1 MAIADELIALL
12 GFELTG
18 EGAAKRY
25 QSTLDGLTK
34 RVEGFAKTAGIAA
47 GIATTALVTGFTILG
62 KSVLSTSAQFESYQA
77 TLETI
82 EGSQEKAKA
91 SLDWIAG
98 FAKKTP
104 YDLAQVT
111 ESFVKL
117 KAYGIDP
124 IADDAL
130 RILGDTGSAMGKSLD
145 QAVEAFADAATGEF
159 ERLKEFGIKAKT
171 QGDDVTFSWTKNGK
185 EMTKTVKK
193 SSNEI
198 RAFLLETMGD
208 RFSGAMDKQSR
219 TWNGM
224 MSNLGDVWSS
234 FQRKIG
240 EKGFFENV
248 SLRLKGLLDTL
259 DQLDDNGTLD
269 RWAENIGKTFSW
281 VADTIWAIGTR
292 IAENVAFL
300 IKNWDKMKGTVQT
313 LGIALG
319 ILVARLFPVWTAL
332 VLIGLAIDDFLAYLQ
347 GGESVIG
354 DFIEWIKELTGVS
367 DTVAQSL
374 AGLGAVV
381 ASALGFAFLIAPL
394 RTLTL
399 FSSVLAKGIL
409 VAIAGARI
417 VLVGAIAALGPVMSA
432 ALAGLSSAVSAGI
445 SAALFLLTNPIGW
458 GILLAGAAAGLI
470 YYFWDDLVA
479 AWNGIAGQAKALFAQ
494 MKQWFLEID
503 WTGTGVAIMTAVWNG
518 MKSIGGAIKEW
529 FAGLF
534 TMSNWMG
541 PTAGFDPNNPPAAL
555 STRPDYQANYG
566 QGDPNALKTLADNAT
581 SYMDKMA
588 SGKAAETTLNDNR
601 ADNRQFPQTNNI
613 EINQTVTTPAA
624 APGAAASATAS
635 AVQGAVAGQR
645 AQIEQ
650 EPAF

>member
-34 RVEGFAKTAGIAA
+34 GVENFGKKAALVA
-47 GIATTALVTGFTILG
+47 GIATTALVGGFTLLG
-62 KSVLSTSAQFESYQA
+62 KSVINTSAQFETYQA

-82 EGSQEKAKA
+82 EGSAEKAKA
-91 SLDWIAG
+91 SLDWIAD

-104 YDLAQVT
+104 YDVAGVT

-124 IADDAL
+124 IANDSL
-130 RILGDTGSAMGKSLD
+130 RILGDTAAAMGKPLNA
-145 QAVEAFADAATGEF
+145 AVEMFADASSMEF
-159 ERLKEFGIKAKT
+159 ERLKEFGLRAK
-171 QGDDVTFSWTKNGK
+171 QEGDNVTFSWDKNGK
-185 EMTKTVKK
+185 ALTKTIKK
-193 SSNEI
+193 NSEDV
-198 RAFLLETMGD
+198 RKFVLENLGE
-208 RFSGAMDKQSR
+208 RFSGAMDRQSR
-219 TWNGM
+219 TFTGI
-224 MSNLGDVWSS
+224 MSNLGETWTT

-240 EKGFFENV
+240 EKGFFSNV
-248 SLRLKGLLDTL
+248 TGRLQSVLDMVEKL
-259 DQLDDNGTLD
+259 DADGTLD
-269 RWAENIGKTFSW
+269 RWAENVSSAFSW
-281 VADTIWAIGTR
+281 VADAIWAVGVRIGQN
-292 IAENVAFL
+292 IDFL

-313 LGIALG
+313 LGVILG

-332 VLIGLAIDDFLAYLQ
+332 VLVGLAIDDFLAYLQ

-367 DTVAQSL
+367 DTVAQAL
-374 AGLGAVV
+374 AGLGGVV

-394 RTLTL
+394 RTLRL
-399 FSSVLAKGIL
+399 FALVLILGIQG
-409 VAIAGARI
+409 AITAAGATLR
-417 VLVGAIAALGPVMSA
+417 VAIAALGPIMTVALSA
-432 ALAGLSSAVSAGI
+432 LSTAVSAGI

-458 GILLAGAAAGLI
+458 AILLAGAAAGLI

-479 AWNGIAGQAKALFAQ
+479 AWNGLAGKAKELFSQ

-503 WTGTGVAIMTAVWNG
+503 WTGTGAAIMTAVWNG

-555 STRPDYQANYG
+555 TTRADYM
-566 QGDPNALKTLADNAT
+566 NA
-581 SYMDKMA
+581 YRDKMSA
-588 SGKAAETTLNDNR
+588 GNAADTTLNDNR
-601 ADNRQFPQTNNI
+601 ADNRQFPMTNNI
-613 EINQTVTTPAA
+613 EINQTVTTPTA

-635 AVQGAVAGQR
+635 AVQGSVAGQR
-645 AQIEQ
+645 TQIEQ

>member
-47 GIATTALVTGFTILG
+47 GIATTALVGGFTLLG
-62 KSVLSTSAQFESYQA
+62 KSVLSTSAQFETYQA

-82 EGSQEKAKA
+82 EGSAEKAKA
-91 SLDWIAG
+91 SLDWIAD

-104 YDLAQVT
+104 YDVAGVT

-124 IADDAL
+124 IANDSL
-130 RILGDTGSAMGKSLD
+130 RILGDTAASMGKPLNA
-145 QAVEAFADAATGEF
+145 AVEMFADASSMEF
-159 ERLKEFGIKAKT
+159 ERLKEFGLRAK
-171 QGDDVTFSWTKNGK
+171 QAGDEVTFSWDKNGK
-185 EMTKTVKK
+185 TLTKTVKK
-193 SSNEI
+193 NGEDVRKFI
-198 RAFLLETMGD
+198 LENLGE
-208 RFSGAMDKQSR
+208 RFSGAMDRQSR
-219 TWNGM
+219 TWAGM
-224 MSNLGDVWSS
+224 MSNLGETWTT

-240 EKGFFENV
+240 EKGFFEGV
-248 SLRLKGLLDTL
+248 SLRLQGLLDTIDKL
-259 DQLDDNGTLD
+259 DADGTLD
-269 RWAENIGKTFSW
+269 RWAENVSKTFSW
-281 VADTIWAIGTR
+281 VADVIWAVGVR
-292 IAENVAFL
+292 IAENVSFL

-319 ILVARLFPVWTAL
+319 ILIARLFPVWTAL

-347 GGESVIG
+347 GGESIIG

-394 RTLTL
+394 RTLTM
-399 FSSVLAKGIL
+399 FSSILAKGIL
-409 VAIAGARI
+409 VAIAGARF
-417 VLVGAIAALGPVMSA
+417 VLVGAIAALGPIMSA
-432 ALAGLSSAVSAGI
+432 ALAGLSTAVSAGI

-479 AWNGIAGQAKALFAQ
+479 AWNGLSEKAKALFAQ

-503 WTGTGVAIMTAVWNG
+503 WTGVGVSIMTSVWNG
-518 MKSIGGAIKEW
+518 MKSIGGAIKDW
-529 FAGLF
+529 FGGLF
-534 TMSNWMG
+534 NASNWMG

-555 STRPDYQANYG
+555 TTRPDYQNRYG
-566 QGDPNALKTLADNAT
+566 QGNPNDLKTLADNANA
-581 SYMDKMA
+581 YMDKMA
-588 SGKAAETTLNDNR
+588 SGNAAETTLNDNR
-601 ADNRQFPQTNNI
+601 ADNRQFPMTNNI
-613 EINQTVTTPAA
+613 EINQTVTQPAA
-624 APGAAASATAS
+624 APAAAASATAT

-645 AQIEQ
+645 TQIEQ